1 MIYGKDNWAK
11 VRILVLSL
19 PLSRCVS
26 HFRSL
31 DLYFFI
37 CQMKEVGLFQNSMY
51 LYESTLLL
59 KMKLNAIEQLEN
71 LQRAHWFAWV

>member
-26 HFRSL
+26 LFRSL

-37 CQMKEVGLFQNSMY
+37 CQMKEVGLFQNSIY